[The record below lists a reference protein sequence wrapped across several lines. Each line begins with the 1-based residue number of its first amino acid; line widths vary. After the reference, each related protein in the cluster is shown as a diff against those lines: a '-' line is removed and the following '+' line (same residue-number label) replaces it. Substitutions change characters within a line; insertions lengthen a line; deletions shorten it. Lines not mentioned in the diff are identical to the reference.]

1 MKTTLTH
8 IGVVSLGRMLAIWT
22 FVIGCIFLFVTTLF
36 MLFAM
41 LLGMMGNDPGAAFGG
56 GLIGLVMSLVFGVVG
71 LVFGAIAAFIA
82 GAIMAIV
89 YNIILGVGGGIDI
102 DLRER
107 K

>member
-1 MKTTLTH
+1 
-8 IGVVSLGRMLAIWT
+8 
-22 FVIGCIFLFVTTLF
+22 
-36 MLFAM
+36 
-41 LLGMMGNDPGAAFGG
+41 
-56 GLIGLVMSLVFGVVG
+56 
-71 LVFGAIAAFIA
+71 VFGAIAAFIA